1 MKCDMPRSLE
11 DKIKSLP
18 KKRQQKIQQRT
29 NDLIA
34 EKISLCDIRKTLKQT
49 QEDLGNIH
57 ATAMR

>member
-1 MKCDMPRSLE
+1 MPRSLE